1 MRIGGGIPVCRG
13 DRIVRQV
20 NLGIL
25 SLSVIY
31 SAELV
36 GPVFMLL
43 CIMSMIPF
51 AVIYAVI

>member
-1 MRIGGGIPVCRG
+1 MQIGGGIPVCRG

-36 GPVFMLL
+36 GSIFMLL
-43 CIMSMIPF
+43 RIVSMIPF

>member
-43 CIMSMIPF
+43 CIVSMIPF

>member
-20 NLGIL
+20 NLRIL

-31 SAELV
+31 SAKLV

-43 CIMSMIPF
+43 CIVSMIPF